1 MIVFAIVLGTI
12 LFWATSNVCEYNFV
26 VEKKTKQLNIVAKE
40 IDPSIPNAKV
50 YYFQELNCNDVD
62 LSWDHFRFL
71 KIINQGLSV
80 RTDTIKCPI
89 APPD

>member
-12 LFWATSNVCEYNFV
+12 LFWATSNVCQYNFV

-62 LSWDHFRFL
+62 LSWDYERVLEIHFFFEYYL
-71 KIINQGLSV
+71 LYGDHYSF
-80 RTDTIKCPI
+80 
-89 APPD
+89 A